1 MVNKNTELKKK
12 VIKPKTILVV
22 EDEVPLQDA
31 IKLKM
36 KRKGLNYIP
45 ATTAEAALLILEK
58 EKPDLIWLDL
68 LMPGMGG
75 FALLEILRQNPAY
88 RDLPVVIVSVSAS
101 PEKIRRAFELNV
113 VDYLVKSHYK
123 LEDILN
129 RVDSFTSKN
138 DNV

>member
-22 EDEVPLQDA
+22 EDEAPLQDA

-36 KRKGLNYIP
+36 SREGLNYLP
-45 ATTAEAALLILEK
+45 ATTAEMALTILEK

-75 FALLEILRQNPAY
+75 FAFLEILRKNPAY

-123 LEDILN
+123 LEDIIK
-129 RVDSFTSKN
+129 RVDNFTSKK
-138 DNV
+138 V